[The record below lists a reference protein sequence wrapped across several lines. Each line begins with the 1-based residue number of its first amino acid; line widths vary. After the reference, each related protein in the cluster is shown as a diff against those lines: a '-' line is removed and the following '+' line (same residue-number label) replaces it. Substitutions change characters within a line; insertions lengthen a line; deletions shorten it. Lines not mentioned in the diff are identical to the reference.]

1 MHAMIAWFTR
11 NSVAANLLMAGIVVW
26 GLHALWNRIPLEV
39 FPSFEL
45 DVVNVRVP
53 LRGASPS
60 EIEESITIKI
70 EEAVQDVQGI
80 KSIGSS
86 SAEGLGTVKIDIT
99 SNANIDKVL
108 DDVKQRVDQINTFPA
123 DAEAPVVYIPER
135 KREVISVIIAGEL
148 SEKELRQLGS
158 RVRNEL
164 ESLPNVSQVSLSGI
178 RDFELAI
185 EISEQTL
192 REYNLT
198 FGEVANA
205 IKTSSVDLSAGAIRT
220 AGGEVLI
227 RTSNQGENALDFSE
241 IVVIKNNDGTR
252 VTLDD
257 LATINDSFEENG
269 LEKRYNSRSSI
280 EIDVYRSGNQSAIT
294 VAREVK
300 DYLQEARYT
309 MPENVTLG
317 YWRDRSRIVKARLA
331 TLNKSAVQGGILVI
345 VLLALFLRPT
355 VAFWVF
361 IGVPVAFM
369 GGLALMPEIGVTLNL
384 ISLFAFILVLGIVVD
399 DAIVTGENIYTHMRR
414 NPNRTQAAIEGA
426 QEVAIPVTFGVLTTV
441 AAFTPLLMIEGVRG
455 KIFAQIPLIVIPVLL
470 FSLIETKLVLPAHM
484 KHLNFHK
491 EKKPNLFARLQH
503 KIADG
508 LEWCIKKF
516 YQPALAAC
524 MRQRYLTLSVFVGV
538 AIIVFS
544 LVSAGHVRFI
554 FFPRIQSEVANAS
567 LTMPIGTP
575 FEVTQKHINK
585 INTAAVDLQKKY
597 VDAESGDS
605 VIENIMATAG
615 AQGSTS
621 GQSHVGRVMFEIT
634 PPEERSSSVTSSELV
649 REWRRMIGDIP
660 GAKEIS
666 YRAEIGRGGSPINIQ
681 LSGQNFDTLRSAA
694 TQVKEALATYPGIED
709 ITDSFEGGKQEIK
722 LKIRPQAQ
730 ALGLT
735 LGDMAEQVRQA
746 FFGLEVQTLQRDR
759 DDVRVVVR
767 LPAQERQTLDS
778 LQNMRIRT
786 PDGSS
791 VPFSEVAEATMGRG
805 FATIKRVDRK
815 RTVNIE
821 ADADK
826 QTADIEGIKRKL
838 NSQLPVILEAYPDL
852 DYTLEG
858 ESREQ
863 RESFSSLITGLMF
876 VLTAIFALLAI
887 PLRSYGQ
894 PFMIMLVIPFGVVG
908 AILGHVIMGMNL
920 SIMSYMGMLALT
932 GVVIN
937 DSLVL
942 VDYVNKRRAEGN
954 SLFNAVR
961 ISGVARF
968 RAILLT
974 SLTTFFGLM
983 PLIFEKSTQAQF
995 LIPMAV
1001 SLGFGILFSTLV
1013 TLILIPVNYL
1023 VFEDIKK
1030 LFIRIFAAMIS
1041 FWSEPTKQPA
1051 KPRVEVRS
1059 DF

>member
-11 NSVAANLLMAGIVVW
+11 NGVAANLLMAAIVVW
-26 GLHALWNRIPLEV
+26 GLHALSNRIPLEV

-53 LRGASPS
+53 FRGATPS
-60 EIEESITIKI
+60 EVEETVTIKI
-70 EEAVQDVQGI
+70 EEAIQDVQGI
-80 KSIGSS
+80 KSITST
-86 SAEGLGTVKIDIT
+86 SAEGLGTVKVDIT
-99 SNANIDKVL
+99 STANIDEIL

-123 DAEAPVVYIPER
+123 DADAPVIYIPER
-135 KREVISVIIAGEL
+135 QREVISVIIAGDL
-148 SEKELRQLGS
+148 SEKELQQLGS
-158 RVRNEL
+158 RVRNEI
-164 ESLPNVSQVSLSGI
+164 EALPNVSQVSLSGV

-198 FGEVANA
+198 FAQVASA
-205 IKTSSVDLSAGAIRT
+205 IRANSIDLSAGAIKT

-227 RTSNQGENALDFSE
+227 RTEGQGDNALDFSE
-241 IVVIKNNDGTR
+241 IVIIKNRDGSRT
-252 VTLDD
+252 TLAD
-257 LATINDSFEENG
+257 LAKLTDGFEEGG
-269 LEKRYNSRSSI
+269 LQQRFNSSSSI

-300 DYLQEARYT
+300 NYLEGAT
-309 MPENVTLG
+309 NSMPENVTMG
-317 YWRDRSRIVKARLA
+317 YWRDRSRIVEARLA
-331 TLNKSAVQGGILVI
+331 TLNKSAVQGGLLVI
-345 VLLALFLRPT
+345 ILLALFLRAS

-369 GGLALMPEIGVTLNL
+369 GGLALMPEIGVTINL
-384 ISLFAFILVLGIVVD
+384 ISVFAFILVLGIVVD

-414 NPNRTQAAIEGA
+414 NPNATEAAISGA

-441 AAFTPLLMIEGVRG
+441 AAFVPLLMIEGVRG
-455 KIFAQIPLIVIPVLL
+455 KIFAQIPMIVIPVLL

-491 EKKPNLFARLQH
+491 NTKPNVLARFQH
-503 KIADG
+503 RIADG
-508 LEWCIKKF
+508 LEWLIQHF

-524 MRQRYLTLSVFVGV
+524 MRQRYLTLSLFVGA

-544 LVSAGHVRFI
+544 LVTAGHVRFI

-575 FEVTQKHINK
+575 FEVTRDHIER
-585 INTAAVDLQKKY
+585 INNAAVKLQEKY
-597 VDAESGDS
+597 LDAETGDS

-621 GQSHVGRVMFEIT
+621 GQSHIGRVMFEIT
-634 PPEERSSSVTSSELV
+634 PPEERSSTVTTRQLV
-649 REWRRMIGDIP
+649 GEWRRMIGDVP

-666 YRAEIGRGGSPINIQ
+666 YRAEIGRGGSPINVQ
-681 LSGQNFDTLRSAA
+681 LSGQNFDSLRSAA
-694 TQVKEALATYPGIED
+694 NSIKEVLATFPGIED
-709 ITDSFEGGKQEIK
+709 ITDSFDGGKQEVK
-722 LKIRPQAQ
+722 LDILPQAQ

-735 LGDMAEQVRQA
+735 LTDLAEQVRQA
-746 FFGLEVQTLQRDR
+746 FFGFEIQTLQRDR
-759 DDVRVVVR
+759 DDVRVIVR
-767 LPAQERQTLDS
+767 LPLDERRTLDS
-778 LQNMRIRT
+778 LQNMRIQT
-786 PDGSS
+786 PDGVS
-791 VPFSEVAEATMGRG
+791 VPFSEVASATMGRG
-805 FATIKRVDRK
+805 FATIKRVDRS
-815 RTVNIE
+815 RTINIE

-826 QTADIEGIKRKL
+826 QTTDIEGIKRQLQSKL
-838 NSQLPVILEAYPDL
+838 PELLEAHPDVRF
-852 DYTLEG
+852 TLEG
-858 ESREQ
+858 EAREQ
-863 RESFSSLITGLMF
+863 RDSFGSLRTGLMF
-876 VLTAIFALLAI
+876 VLAVIFALLAI
-887 PLRSYGQ
+887 PLRSYFQ
-894 PFMIMLVIPFGVVG
+894 PLLIMLVIPFGMVG

-942 VDYVNKRRAEGN
+942 VDYVNKRRTEGHTV
-954 SLFNAVR
+954 FKAVN

-1013 TLILIPVNYL
+1013 TLILIPVNYM
-1023 VFEDIKK
+1023 VFEDIKS
-1030 LFIRIFAAMIS
+1030 LFKRFRS
-1041 FWSEPTKQPA
+1041 WLSGDKKPA
-1051 KPRVEVRS
+1051 SSMEVRS

>member
-1 MHAMIAWFTR
+1 MHSMIAWFTR
-11 NSVAANLLMAGIVVW
+11 NGVAANLLMAGIVVW

-53 LRGASPS
+53 LKGASPS
-60 EIEESITIKI
+60 EVEEAITIKV

-80 KSIGSS
+80 KSLSS
-86 SAEGLGTVKIDIT
+86 TSAEGLGTVRIDIN
-99 SNANIDKVL
+99 SNADIDKVL
-108 DDVKQRVDQINTFPA
+108 DDVKQRVDQISTFPTDA
-123 DAEAPVVYIPER
+123 DAPVIYIPER
-135 KREVISVIIAGEL
+135 QREVISVIIAGDL

-158 RVRNEL
+158 RVRNEI
-164 ESLPNVSQVSLSGI
+164 EALPNVSQVSLSGV
-178 RDFELAI
+178 RDFEMAI

-192 REYNLT
+192 SEYNLT
-198 FGEVANA
+198 FGEVATA
-205 IKTSSVDLSAGAIRT
+205 IRNSSLDLSAGAIRT

-227 RTSNQGENALDFSE
+227 RTANQGETAEDFSN
-241 IVVIKNNDGTR
+241 IVIVKNADGSR
-252 VTLDD
+252 VTLND
-257 LATINDSFEENG
+257 LATINDGFEENG
-269 LEKRYNSRSSI
+269 LDQRYNSRSSI
-280 EIDVYRSGNQSAIT
+280 EIDVFRAGNQSAIT
-294 VAREVK
+294 VADEVK
-300 DYLQEARYT
+300 NYLEEARYT
-309 MPENVTLG
+309 MPENVTLD

-331 TLNKSAVQGGILVI
+331 TLNKSAIQGGLLVI
-345 VLLALFLRPT
+345 VLLALFLRSA

-369 GGLALMPEIGVTLNL
+369 GGLALMPEIGVTINL

-414 NPNRTQAAIEGA
+414 NPNATQAAISGA

-441 AAFTPLLMIEGVRG
+441 AAFVPLLMIEGTRG
-455 KIFAQIPLIVIPVLL
+455 KIFAQIPMIVIPVLL
-470 FSLIETKLVLPAHM
+470 FSLVETKLVLPAHM

-491 EKKPNLFARLQH
+491 DTRPNFFARIQH

-508 LEWCIKKF
+508 LEWAIKNL

-524 MRQRYLTLSVFVGV
+524 MRQRYLTLSVFIGT

-544 LVSAGHVRFI
+544 LVSAGFVKFI
-554 FFPRIQSEVANAS
+554 FFPRIQSETANAS

-575 FEVTQKHINK
+575 FDVTQKHINS
-585 INTAAVDLQKKY
+585 INEAAVALQRKY
-597 VDAESGDS
+597 VDEDSGDS

-615 AQGSTS
+615 AQGSS
-621 GQSHVGRVMFEIT
+621 AGQSHIGRVMFEIT
-634 PPEERSSSVTSSELV
+634 PPEERSSPVTSRQLV
-649 REWRRMIGDIP
+649 SEWRRMIGDIP
-660 GAKEIS
+660 GAKEIN

-681 LSGQNFDTLRSAA
+681 LSGQNFETLRSAA

-709 ITDSFEGGKQEIK
+709 ITDSFDGGKQEIK
-722 LKIRPQAQ
+722 LTIRPQAQ
-730 ALGLT
+730 ALGLS
-735 LGDMAEQVRQA
+735 LADLAEQVRQA
-746 FFGLEVQTLQRDR
+746 FFGFEVQTLQRDR

-767 LPAQERQTLDS
+767 LPEQERQTLDS

-791 VPFSEVAEATMGRG
+791 VPFSEVANATMGRG
-805 FATIKRVDRK
+805 FATIKRVDRR
-815 RTVNIE
+815 RTVDIE

-826 QTADIEGIKRKL
+826 QTADLEGIKRQLKL
-838 NSQLPVILEAYPDL
+838 QVPVILEAYPDVN
-852 DYTLEG
+852 YTLEG
-858 ESREQ
+858 EAREQ
-863 RESFSSLITGLMF
+863 RDSFGSLRTGLMF
-876 VLTAIFALLAI
+876 VLAVIFALLAI
-887 PLRSYGQ
+887 PLRSYFQ
-894 PFMIMLVIPFGVVG
+894 PILIMLVIPFGVVG
-908 AILGHVIMGMNL
+908 AILGHMIMGMNL

-954 SLFNAVR
+954 ALFHAVR

-1013 TLILIPVNYL
+1013 TLILIPVNYM
-1023 VFEDIKK
+1023 VFEDIKTAFRK
-1030 LFIRIFAAMIS
+1030 IFS
-1041 FWSEPTKQPA
+1041 PQQKKRTLPT
-1051 KPRVEVRS
+1051 VEVRS